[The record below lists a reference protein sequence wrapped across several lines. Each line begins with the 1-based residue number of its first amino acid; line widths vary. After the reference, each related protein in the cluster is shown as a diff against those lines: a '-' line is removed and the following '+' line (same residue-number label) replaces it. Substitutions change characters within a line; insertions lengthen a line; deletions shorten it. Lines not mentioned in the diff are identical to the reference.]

1 MAWRTNDFFM
11 FLLIGLAAI
20 ITLVALLQRPADGL
34 LILAACGF
42 MFFTFAW
49 VAMYF
54 RLKRELP
61 DHALVD
67 ATYLNLPIGFGGQRR
82 AGLHN
87 LLRLIQLHFERHRF
101 DRWSMLLI
109 AGLAMLASSLV
120 GSMR

>member
-1 MAWRTNDFFM
+1 MAWRTNDFLM
-11 FLLIGLAAI
+11 FLLIGLVSI
-20 ITLVALLQRPADGL
+20 ITLVVLLQRSADRF
-34 LILAACGF
+34 LILAAVGL

-67 ATYLNLPIGFGGQRR
+67 ATYLNLPIPGERR
-82 AGLHN
+82 TGLRN
-87 LLRLIQLHFERHRF
+87 MLRLIQLHFERHRF
-101 DRWSMLLI
+101 DRWSIMLI
-109 AGLAMLASSLV
+109 VGLAMLALSLV